1 MHLGFNRRAAILLGL
16 GSIFVSIFCVGCSG
30 SSSSGGPAPK
40 VEIKNPKPRNGK
52 SVVAVAGDS
61 LAVGTGAQNPASTI
75 EECLRREMQLSSV
88 FTVAQDGMTT
98 RQTSDLF
105 SALAGVKPRVVVLS
119 LGGND
124 VLLAA
129 AGQAFPEEETL
140 ENLRKFY
147 RQLTDKGV
155 LVIQL
160 GLNPPLP
167 EAARLPK
174 IAAVAAA
181 EGVVYV
187 PDILQGLWKD
197 SRYMTDPIHPNDAG
211 YAKVC
216 ERIVAAMKP
225 LYGESK

>member
-1 MHLGFNRRAAILLGL
+1 MHLGFNLRAGIFLGFVA
-16 GSIFVSIFCVGCSG
+16 IFVSIFCIGCVGG
-30 SSSSGGPAPK
+30 SSSSGPAPK

-52 SVVAVAGDS
+52 STVAVVGDS

-75 EECLRREMQLSSV
+75 EQCLRREMKLSNV
-88 FTVAQDGMTT
+88 FTVAQDGLTT

-105 SALAGVKPRVVVLS
+105 SSLAEVKPRVVVLS

-155 LVIQL
+155 LVVQL
-160 GLNPPLP
+160 GLNPPTP

-216 ERIVAAMKP
+216 ERVVAAMKP
-225 LYGESK
+225 LYSESK